1 MKAKKFLSGTIA
13 LVTMLVFFSSCQ
25 KDLEMMEPSPSP
37 LQTATTM
44 SDMQVNADFDWK
56 TMKDLQ
62 IEVKSNTK
70 AVLYIKSKTGTIY
83 HKAFVNYGESYNTTF
98 AVPTYEKELEILL
111 AGQSRTVSVSNDWIS
126 VSFQ

>member
-1 MKAKKFLSGTIA
+1 MKTKRLISGTIA
-13 LVTMLVFFSSCQ
+13 LAVMVIFFTGCQ

-37 LQTATTM
+37 VQASTATT
-44 SDMQVNADFDWK
+44 DMQVNADFDWK

-62 IEVKSNTK
+62 VEVKSNTK
-70 AVLYIKSKTGTIY
+70 AVLYIKSKTGSIY
-83 HKAFVNYGESYNTTF
+83 HKAMVNYGETYHTSF

-111 AGQSRTVSVSNDWIS
+111 AGQSKTIPIANDGIT